1 MINTHLQWHRMLLK
15 YKDCK
20 ISSSPLPL
28 MVVIS
33 ILVDKLLVSKQIN
46 KCVLYMHLYV
56 FIFKPGII
64 LFACFSMNPAFTFNS
79 VSKLFKVI

>member
-1 MINTHLQWHRMLLK
+1 MLLK

-46 KCVLYMHLYV
+46 KCVIY
-56 FIFKPGII
+56 
-64 LFACFSMNPAFTFNS
+64 AS
-79 VSKLFKVI
+79 VCIYF